1 MSNVNKVKR
10 APVFIELDGKQMEL
24 KFTLNS
30 FAEMEDR
37 YGTVDAALE
46 QMQKGSIKSVRF
58 MLWAGLIHSD
68 DSITEKY
75 VGGLI
80 ELQDLQELSDKLNA
94 VMTQD
99 LPDDEQ
105 RKAEIVQNPNA

>member
-46 QMQKGSIKSVRF
+46 QMQKDLLNLLDLCYGLGLFIVMIVSQKN
-58 MLWAGLIHSD
+58 ML
-68 DSITEKY
+68 
-75 VGGLI
+75 V
-80 ELQDLQELSDKLNA
+80 
-94 VMTQD
+94 V
-99 LPDDEQ
+99 
-105 RKAEIVQNPNA
+105 